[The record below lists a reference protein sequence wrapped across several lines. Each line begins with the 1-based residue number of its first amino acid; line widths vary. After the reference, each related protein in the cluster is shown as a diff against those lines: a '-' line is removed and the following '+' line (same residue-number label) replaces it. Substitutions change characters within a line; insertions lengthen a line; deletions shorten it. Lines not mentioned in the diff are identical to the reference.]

1 MIKMYSQRQ
10 LVIVLNSGIAFHDN
24 KLSLHRG
31 YNQFLE
37 ELSDYFDNILLS
49 QFIVKSSEH
58 NLSDWSLSNLSNVT
72 IQDVSILDSHKNII
86 PKVLNYM
93 AASIKIIKIV
103 RSNQFF
109 YIFLPGNLSILYI
122 ILCLLFKKRY
132 ALYIRGDWLLDRR
145 WRIGDLYGYLF
156 SNARFILVTGENY
169 LERIKPYNKNVEKV
183 IPMIELTGD
192 DICPRS
198 NYAFNNQINL
208 LFLGRIEKAKGIF
221 DALKAFELLHKIN
234 RRLHLTVV
242 GDGPDFI
249 EFEKICKTKRL
260 TKYISLLGMIKNK
273 DKLKE
278 IYKKMD
284 IFIFSSHRE
293 GFPRVLYE
301 AMTFGLPIVTTFVG
315 AVGSV
320 MEDGKNC
327 LRVKKQNPNDLGE
340 KIWQL
345 ICDEKLREKI
355 GKGATDTI
363 LQLFNEFERNSHA
376 KQVIQWMQKTE
387 NYLN

>member
-1 MIKMYSQRQ
+1 MVVQNEQ
-10 LVIVLNSGIAFHDN
+10 LTWPVLEIQPEEKELLMPRPPVPLARWAEDN
-24 KLSLHRG
+24 
-31 YNQFLE
+31 Y
-37 ELSDYFDNILLS
+37 ILP
-49 QFIVKSSEH
+49 KETAEYH
-58 NLSDWSLSNLSNVT
+58 GRWSNE
-72 IQDVSILDSHKNII
+72 
-86 PKVLNYM
+86 
-93 AASIKIIKIV
+93 
-103 RSNQFF
+103 RSPW
-109 YIFLPGNLSILYI
+109 I
-122 ILCLLFKKRY
+122 
-132 ALYIRGDWLLDRR
+132 
-145 WRIGDLYGYLF
+145 
-156 SNARFILVTGENY
+156 
-169 LERIKPYNKNVEKV
+169 
-183 IPMIELTGD
+183 
-192 DICPRS
+192 
-198 NYAFNNQINL
+198 
-208 LFLGRIEKAKGIF
+208 
-221 DALKAFELLHKIN
+221 LKAFELLHKIN